1 MKRYRFEAA
10 IQRST
15 GWGAFVF
22 FPHDTQTEFGIK
34 GRVPVQAR
42 LGGIPYTGSLMP
54 RGEAFHLLAVPH
66 AIMEQLNKKPG
77 DLLEIDLWRD
87 DEPRTVELPEEFTK
101 LLCKEKLLAGFEKL
115 PLTRRKEYRN
125 WIASAKREETRQ
137 RRLAKA
143 VERLRSE
150 VKTRA

>member
-1 MKRYRFEAA
+1 MKHYRFEAA

-22 FPHDTQTEFGIK
+22 FPHDTQSEFGIK

-42 LGGIPYTGSLMP
+42 LDGVPYTGSLMP
-54 RGEAFHLLAVPH
+54 RGEAFHLLAVPQ

-87 DEPRTVELPEEFTK
+87 DEPRTVELPDDFIR
-101 LLCKEKLLAGFEKL
+101 LLRKETLLSGFEKL

-125 WIASAKREETRQ
+125 WLASAKRENTRQ
-137 RRLAKA
+137 RRLLKA
-143 VERLRSE
+143 VETLRSE
-150 VKTRA
+150 VKTRT